1 MVWRKK
7 RLLALMMFAMLI
19 ATLFVIRKVPN
30 RYESS
35 ALIVIG
41 NKMTEETRAKYA
53 TSVSTKMEQLTSRAN
68 LAVMVRKYDLYP
80 TIVRTEDAVAKLSKD
95 LVTQVNN
102 ASVFPNLPESIKI
115 TYRHTVPQ
123 KAYQVVNEIAQS
135 FEQENFQVRQEALGE
150 SQRLA
155 TQILE
160 AQERL
165 KSLGPI
171 SDQTLLLGLGRPGE
185 SGLSARMQQETLQS
199 TVDSLSDRKYLLE
212 KQIEAKEREIAEQE
226 KTVRQLAAAPKSAAN
241 PALGP
246 LITRKAEIE
255 GNIKTYADKYT
266 DKHPQ
271 MVQWRNQIVEIN
283 RQIERLDATVAG
295 GGAAAANPQEVR
307 ELRTMQSDLGKLR
320 NELEITDREIQRKN
334 LSLQKMAAA
343 PVDERRAGRPRA
355 GRCDA
360 EGRSVGPGRARDADE
375 PLLMAAEQAG
385 GGDEARRS
393 EWFGYEGLCDRRCA
407 EHAAVSGRAE
417 PADAAAD
424 RARNRP
430 RVRAA
435 DRVRRRD
442 SEVFPDQRRAGHRVL
457 PRRARAGGHSGDDDP
472 DRAEPEAE
480 GADDAGRAAADAGG
494 GPRPGHHSD
503 FESFPDLPDAGE
515 QIAIRQTHGGRNANS
530 SNRLRPRDL

>member
-320 NELEITDREIQRKN
+320 NELEITNREIERKN
-334 LSLQKMAAA
+334 LSLQKIAAA
-343 PVDERRAGRPRA
+343 PVDRGPVDAMPKVDPSARAEHETLMSRYSWLLSKQEEATKLAGLNGSDMKAYAIVDAPNMPQYPVAPNRLMLQLIALGIALAFGLLIAFGAEIPKFFLINDERDIEYYLGAPVLA
-355 GRCDA
+355 A
-360 EGRSVGPGRARDADE
+360 IPETMTPIERSRKRKVRMTQAVL
-375 PLLMAAEQAG
+375 LLM
-385 GGDEARRS
+385 
-393 EWFGYEGLCDRRCA
+393 L
-407 EHAAVSGRAE
+407 
-417 PADAAAD
+417 AAALVP
-424 RARNRP
+424 AIILILNR
-430 RVRAA
+430 
-435 DRVRRRD
+435 
-442 SEVFPDQRRAGHRVL
+442 S
-457 PRRARAGGHSGDDDP
+457 
-472 DRAEPEAE
+472 
-480 GADDAGRAAADAGG
+480 
-494 GPRPGHHSD
+494 
-503 FESFPDLPDAGE
+503 
-515 QIAIRQTHGGRNANS
+515 QIFQMLGS
-530 SNRLRPRDL
+530 K